1 MKRYI
6 SLTTGPAVSVM
17 TRCPLV
23 GKAQQD
29 AKIHYYS
36 PGARKG
42 SLMLNLEHKMIRGS
56 NPKPH
61 EHSDK
66 LGTLF

>member
-1 MKRYI
+1 MPSEEIHK
-6 SLTTGPAVSVM
+6 SVPGPGCQ

-29 AKIHYYS
+29 AKIHNYS

-42 SLMLNLEHKMIRGS
+42 PLMFNLEHKMNRGS
-56 NPKPH
+56 NPRPQ
-61 EHSDK
+61 
-66 LGTLF
+66 